1 MNVKLIKIFQ
11 IIRVKINLIMGH
23 LALIERLKVIK
34 IYNMLEV
41 GCKYKY
47 QVISRIAKSNF
58 GIEISARGVRSLVDN

>member
-1 MNVKLIKIFQ
+1 
-11 IIRVKINLIMGH
+11 MGR
-23 LALIERLKVIK
+23 LALIERIRVIK
-34 IYNMLEV
+34 IYNRLEV